1 MYRQFNIQQFYA
13 LPTQCI
19 YVFCVDLSIN
29 LLIGWFL
36 KPRWCAF
43 TARYE
48 LGLEMYVGYS

>member
-19 YVFCVDLSIN
+19 YVFCVDLSKN
-29 LLIGWFL
+29 SLLHNIKWML
-36 KPRWCAF
+36 SVIKMACVF

-48 LGLEMYVGYS
+48 VNV